1 MQKLGQ
7 IIKERREELGYTL
20 KAISEKTRV
29 PINKLEAIENGNLKF
44 FENDMSYVKFY
55 VRYYCNALHL
65 NFDDYKDELESSLD
79 EFSNTTKMI
88 KQVEFEE
95 INSRLTQRT
104 QTSTSKKKKFDFSFV
119 SFISIVVVL
128 VVGIAIVFF
137 FMILPNL
144 NKSSDPLITDDQRE
158 VPSEIVTPDEPVDE
172 TPVVTNQAIT
182 VTKVG
187 ISDYQITNFTD
198 QQEIQFVIEFKY
210 NSYASVQIDGV
221 YSLNPSS
228 QLFNAGTILDMKL
241 NAKADEVIDFYVGY
255 MAGSVIKLDGQ
266 VIELDPSVANKEGKV
281 SFSFTFKGN

>member
-158 VPSEIVTPDEPVDE
+158 VPSEIVTPEEPVDE

>member
-29 PINKLEAIENGNLKF
+29 PINKLEAIENGDLKF

-158 VPSEIVTPDEPVDE
+158 VPSEIVTPEEPVDE

-241 NAKADEVIDFYVGY
+241 NAKADEVVDFYVGY

>member
-29 PINKLEAIENGNLKF
+29 PINKLEAIENGDLKF

-241 NAKADEVIDFYVGY
+241 NAKADEVVDFYVGY

>member
-29 PINKLEAIENGNLKF
+29 PINKLEAIENGDLKF